1 MVHFKENVSLA
12 GHVAYKIGGRAR
24 YFFEAKSIAA
34 LMGALRIA
42 KEKKLKV
49 FVLGGGTNLLV
60 HDGGF
65 NGLVVRPAFT
75 RLSAKGTRID
85 AGAGVPMRR
94 LVAFAAKNG
103 LSGLEWAGGLPGTVG
118 GAIRGNAGAFGGETK
133 DRVEKV
139 RSLEAPTPLRG
150 RGPDLRHSSRSV
162 GIEMKEVVRTNTE
175 CRFGYRSSIFKERQG
190 REIVT
195 GVVFQLKKGSR
206 KAIQKASAEKVAY
219 RKARHPLEFPNVGS
233 IFKNVDVKDF
243 PKRAFRAVAHV
254 VKLDPFSV
262 VPAAYLISEAGMKSV
277 RVGGAEVS
285 IKHPN
290 FIVNKG
296 KARATDVKKL
306 IARVRRAVKKKFGVL
321 LEPEVQILD

>member
-1 MVHFKENVSLA
+1 M
-12 GHVAYKIGGRAR
+12 AYKIGGRAR
-24 YFFEAKSIAA
+24 YFFEAKSIAV

-65 NGLVVRPAFT
+65 KGLVVRPAFMA
-75 RLSAKGTRID
+75 LSVKGTCID

-133 DRVEKV
+133 DSILEV
-139 RSLEAPTPLRG
+139 RSL
-150 RGPDLRHSSRSV
+150 
-162 GIEMKEVVRTNTE
+162 GIQSLQERTCTGAK
-175 CRFGYRSSIFKERQG
+175 CCFGYRSSIFKQRG
-190 REIVT
+190 GKEIVT
-195 GVVFQLKKGSR
+195 GVVFRLKKDNR
-206 KAIQKASAEKVAY
+206 RAIQKATAEKIAY

-243 PKRAFRAVAHV
+243 PKDAFHAVAHV
-254 VKLDPFSV
+254 VKRDPFPV
-262 VPAAYLISEAGMKSV
+262 VPAAYLISEAGMKGA

-285 IKHPN
+285 TKHPN

-296 KARATDVKKL
+296 GAKAADVKKL
-306 IARVRRAVKKKFGVL
+306 IARVQRAVKKKFGVL
-321 LEPEVQILD
+321 LEPEVQML